1 LKLKERKTARKDGNG
16 KRCKERKNKKEGKD
30 TK

>member
-1 LKLKERKTARKDGNG
+1 MKREKTARKEGNG
-16 KRCKERKNKKEGKD
+16 KRCKERKKRKEGKD